1 MEPSTLAVAAVS
13 YLAGAVPSGYLIS
26 KRLKGV
32 DIRELGSGNPGAA
45 NVYRMVGTAAGTA
58 TLAADALK
66 GFLPVLMARRLR
78 APEDPILMAACGA
91 LAIVGHVWT
100 VFLGFRGGKGVATS
114 AGVFAALLPVPMV
127 PTVLVFVAGTALSG
141 HISVGSMLG
150 ALVLPLTAFLY
161 GSPAPLSALALA
173 ACLLIL
179 IRHIPNLK
187 LLLGRT

>member
-1 MEPSTLAVAAVS
+1 
-13 YLAGAVPSGYLIS
+13 
-26 KRLKGV
+26 
-32 DIRELGSGNPGAA
+32 
-45 NVYRMVGTAAGTA
+45 
-58 TLAADALK
+58 
-66 GFLPVLMARRLR
+66 
-78 APEDPILMAACGA
+78 MAACGA

-100 VFLGFRGGKGVATS
+100 VFHGFRGGKGVATS